1 MSPAD
6 TGELTTALRRSA
18 DSGESPVLVAA
29 SFVSEHLGT
38 LRVAKNLGRQHPD
51 RSIEFAMLTVN
62 DYARRY
68 VREREAA
75 AASK

>member
-6 TGELTTALRRSA
+6 TGELRTALRRSA
-18 DSGESPVLVAA
+18 DSSEVPAPVAA
-29 SFVSEHLGT
+29 PFVSEHLGT
-38 LRVAKNLGRQHPD
+38 LRVAKSLGRQHPD
-51 RSIEFAMLTVN
+51 RSIKFAMFTVN

-75 AASK
+75 AASE

>member
-1 MSPAD
+1 MLS
-6 TGELTTALRRSA
+6 TALRRSA
-18 DSGESPVLVAA
+18 DSSEGSVPVAA
-29 SFVSEHLGT
+29 PFVSEHLGT

-51 RSIEFAMLTVN
+51 RSIEFAMLTFN

-75 AASK
+75 AASE